1 VSRSTAAIGIGAE
14 LAPAP
19 AAVRVRE
26 RAEWRLCTGLS
37 AAILS
42 WTNDR
47 LKRGG
52 IVSAGREEAEMTMNS
67 QAARLPR
74 LIAGFGCALLLSAGA
89 AAAQQC
95 PPPLNHTFP
104 RLQDEKPQNLCQ
116 FRGQV
121 LLVVNTASY
130 CGYTPQYEGLEKL
143 HATYGTR
150 GFTVLGFPSGDF
162 GNQEK
167 ANNKEIA
174 EFCFNTYGVKFPMF
188 AKSSVVGQTANP
200 FFAELTKATGQP
212 PKWNFH
218 KYLIDRE
225 GRVVAAFPSNV
236 APLDKR
242 VTGRI
247 EELLAR

>member
-1 VSRSTAAIGIGAE
+1 MNDPFRPGR
-14 LAPAP
+14 P
-19 AAVRVRE
+19 
-26 RAEWRLCTGLS
+26 GL
-37 AAILS
+37 LQ
-42 WTNDR
+42 R
-47 LKRGG
+47 PL
-52 IVSAGREEAEMTMNS
+52 
-67 QAARLPR
+67 ARL
-74 LIAGFGCALLLSAGA
+74 ACALLLAWTVTA
-89 AAAQQC
+89 VAQDC
-95 PPPLNHTFP
+95 PPTLNHTFP
-104 RLQDEKPQNLCQ
+104 RLQDEKPQNICA
-116 FRGQV
+116 FKGKV

-143 HATYGTR
+143 YAAYSER

-167 ANNKEIA
+167 ADNKQIA

-200 FFAELTKATGQP
+200 FFAELAKATGQP

-218 KYLIDRE
+218 KYLIDRD

-236 APLDKR
+236 TPLDKR